1 MPIVMRTTMQFQQPQ
16 MIRSS
21 DKLCVVFDAL
31 IALSL
36 LSGCGSGNGF
46 STTQPSGKIT
56 YEDGSLIPAAGMQL
70 RLKSLASD
78 DPNVT
83 PRTGMI
89 SVNVADGTFNG
100 GMTYKPDDGVIA
112 GKHKVGISLTG
123 KPGQDIRKLVPKD
136 YISAASTPVEVD
148 TAELPWD
155 IKIPKP

>member
-1 MPIVMRTTMQFQQPQ
+1 MRCSRKFCAALGVIVAT
-16 MIRSS
+16 
-21 DKLCVVFDAL
+21 VV
-31 IALSL
+31 
-36 LSGCGSGNGF
+36 LSGCGSGNGY
-46 STTQPSGKIT
+46 STTQPTGKIT
-56 YEDGSLIPAAGMQL
+56 YEDGSLIPAAGIQL

-89 SVNVADGTFNG
+89 TVNVADGTFNG

-123 KPGQDIRKLVPKD
+123 KPGQDIRKLVPAA

-148 TAELPWD
+148 TDALPWE

>member
-1 MPIVMRTTMQFQQPQ
+1 MLTEMQVQRPQ
-16 MIRSS
+16 LIPSAPP
-21 DKLCVVFDAL
+21 LCVVCAAL
-31 IALSL
+31 IAMSL
-36 LSGCGSGNGF
+36 LGGCGSGNGF
-46 STTQPSGKIT
+46 STAQPSGKIT
-56 YEDGSLIPAAGMQL
+56 YEDGSLIPAAGIQL

-89 SVNVADGTFNG
+89 TVNVADGTFNG

-123 KPGQDIRKLVPKD
+123 KPGQDIRKLVPKE

-148 TAELPWD
+148 TAALPWE